1 MALCIM
7 SKCWGGVRAGWE
19 AGEIMALCI
28 MSKWGGVRA
37 GWEAMGV

>member
-1 MALCIM
+1 MHNVEVL
-7 SKCWGGVRAGWE
+7 GGVRAGWE

-28 MSKWGGVRA
+28 MSKCGGGGA

>member
-7 SKCWGGVRAGWE
+7 SKCGGVRAGWE

-28 MSKWGGVRA
+28 MSK
-37 GWEAMGV
+37 